1 MLLSD
6 VIQRLGCVGGSI
18 SSNAYCPAF
27 IGVFLTLLLLFLLIV
42 SRLRLS
48 SPYGQR
54 DTTLLSDL
62 TTATGHRGVS
72 RPVAHVSIL
81 LESSDSTVESGDEY
95 ENTPTWKWFDLGTAV
110 RAISHWLSVPDVDG
124 RLYND
129 NLQDPLLAIEPQID
143 ETKAVPLG
151 KSLREDHSLVVCAVG
166 IGDKKLP
173 GPRKDVALLREI
185 HTPREAD
192 EGSRTDDAQAI
203 GPNGGVHPNGYSSSF
218 YCIRARH
225 TTQARVSLK
234 IRRALERAAQQQAM
248 ALFYFTGHS
257 NEFDDFWI
265 NTEQSISVFHILAWI
280 DAFRTN
286 KQLPIILVL
295 DHCRIQPSTPAL
307 PILDHHLD
315 NIFIFRACSLGEE
328 AHEVVLKKGLPSS
341 QFFKAG
347 LLALAEAQSPSA
359 SAVEFVK
366 LLAIKMANVANILC
380 TITFMINSKLIS
392 MLPYSKRACPSI
404 SWATVPRFSQGDYC
418 ASFSQLASSGSAHA
432 VSYYGGGD
440 QRVCVCG
447 RVNPFVAQAS
457 APSSPGSRSVEA
469 SPESD
474 SGGGMNIKHPPERPP
489 SPGRVSKISTRP
501 VQGDGPNDSTAENSW
516 CSSCGQATPASRNDK
531 LARGSSKSV
540 VQNETFQTLGDQ
552 RHTPALTSPI
562 TSNPLRRSLNE
573 GSSSGLEPPTD
584 DDVICWL
591 NILIVAKSDEG
602 GDRPLKGPKLDT
614 DYITEDLRNLP
625 NVSVESISDYM
636 ATRARID
643 EAIECL
649 WRTARDKSHLLI
661 LFTSHGG
668 TRGMTIEDGE
678 IDEEYIQA
686 LLQRLNDFYPKEL
699 RVISVFDICRDRMD
713 ANRVPVKMDHYISLI
728 WSCSIG
734 QEAKSLEFRLPK
746 PCEGL
751 AVYYHFLRNWWLS
764 WWYTPGR
771 HDLSPGSYFLLAAV
785 KAYQD
790 VTEKKGLLKER
801 FKVRMKQLV
810 RFQSY
815 LQHTSAIDGI
825 PNCTICIRDEVWCPN
840 AFDALEQY
848 EQTIDLERYWG
859 HLNRLVKF
867 LQERDYTASLPDVAS
882 KFFLRLDAF
891 DKRYECGSQLRYILQ
906 SPTDFAAWWGWLKWL
921 IGSIWLIW
929 LFVIQTLDR
938 RRPVADSSVPVK
950 EGHAHPAEPASVPA
964 TAHLKGLRL
973 SEPRGMQ
980 VPVVSASAPVQPANS
995 E

>member
-1 MLLSD
+1 
-6 VIQRLGCVGGSI
+6 
-18 SSNAYCPAF
+18 
-27 IGVFLTLLLLFLLIV
+27 
-42 SRLRLS
+42 
-48 SPYGQR
+48 
-54 DTTLLSDL
+54 
-62 TTATGHRGVS
+62 
-72 RPVAHVSIL
+72 
-81 LESSDSTVESGDEY
+81 
-95 ENTPTWKWFDLGTAV
+95 
-110 RAISHWLSVPDVDG
+110 
-124 RLYND
+124 
-129 NLQDPLLAIEPQID
+129 
-143 ETKAVPLG
+143 
-151 KSLREDHSLVVCAVG
+151 
-166 IGDKKLP
+166 
-173 GPRKDVALLREI
+173 
-185 HTPREAD
+185 
-192 EGSRTDDAQAI
+192 
-203 GPNGGVHPNGYSSSF
+203 
-218 YCIRARH
+218 
-225 TTQARVSLK
+225 
-234 IRRALERAAQQQAM
+234 
-248 ALFYFTGHS
+248 
-257 NEFDDFWI
+257 
-265 NTEQSISVFHILAWI
+265 
-280 DAFRTN
+280 
-286 KQLPIILVL
+286 
-295 DHCRIQPSTPAL
+295 
-307 PILDHHLD
+307 
-315 NIFIFRACSLGEE
+315 
-328 AHEVVLKKGLPSS
+328 
-341 QFFKAG
+341 
-347 LLALAEAQSPSA
+347 
-359 SAVEFVK
+359 
-366 LLAIKMANVANILC
+366 
-380 TITFMINSKLIS
+380 

-418 ASFSQLASSGSAHA
+418 ASFSQLASSGSAHV

-440 QRVCVCG
+440 ERVCVCG

-457 APSSPGSRSVEA
+457 APSSPGSRSEA
-469 SPESD
+469 SPESSSD
-474 SGGGMNIKHPPERPP
+474 GGVNIKNSPERPP

-501 VQGDGPNDSTAENSW
+501 VQGDGPNDSTTEDSW
-516 CSSCGQATPASRNDK
+516 CSSCGQPTPASRNDK
-531 LARGSSKSV
+531 LARGSSKSA
-540 VQNETFQTLGDQ
+540 VQNETFQTLDDQ
-552 RHTPALTSPI
+552 RHTRALTSPI
-562 TSNPLRRSLNE
+562 ASNPLRRSLNE
-573 GSSSGLEPPTD
+573 GPSSRLEPSTD

-591 NILIVAKSDEG
+591 NILIVAKNDEG

-625 NVSVESISDYM
+625 NVSVESISDHM

-649 WRTARDKSHLLI
+649 WRTACDKSHLLL
-661 LFTSHGG
+661 LFTGHGG
-668 TRGMTIEDGE
+668 NRGTIIKDGE

-686 LLQRLNDFYPKEL
+686 LLQRLNDSFPKEL

-713 ANRVPVKMDHYISLI
+713 ANRVPVKMDRYISLI

-734 QEAKSLEFRLPK
+734 QVAKSLEFRLPK

-771 HDLSPGSYFLLAAV
+771 HNLSPGSYFLLAAV

-801 FKVRMKQLV
+801 FEVRIKQLV

-815 LQHTSAIDGI
+815 LHHTSAIDGT

-840 AFDALEQY
+840 AFDALEQF

-859 HLNRLVKF
+859 HLNRLVEF

-891 DKRYECGSQLRYILQ
+891 DKRYECGSQLWYILQ

-938 RRPVADSSVPVK
+938 RRPVADSSVPAK
-950 EGHAHPAEPASVPA
+950 EGHAHPAEPASIPA

-980 VPVVSASAPVQPANS
+980 VPVVSAWAPAQPADS